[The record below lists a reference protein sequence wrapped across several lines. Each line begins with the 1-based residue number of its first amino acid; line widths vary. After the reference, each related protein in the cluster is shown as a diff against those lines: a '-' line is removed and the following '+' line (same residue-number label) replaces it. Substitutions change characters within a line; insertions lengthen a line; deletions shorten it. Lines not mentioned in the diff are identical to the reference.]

1 MKNYAILLS
10 ALIMIAPGCFATMPA
25 PVKDIYLVEK
35 TSEEDKLL
43 AGIEDEIIN
52 INKQNNQAKESAKII
67 RQEISVS
74 EARIGSLERNK
85 SYNLELE
92 KLYSISNDNAKLAEV
107 KRLIQ
112 QNDDDMKKETAHLE
126 YLKAK
131 KDNQESSV
139 DVKDAELSVKV
150 AELYY
155 EKSKIARKFQDKTMV
170 AAPVEGKEPAK
181 EDRNKIDVDEYR
193 KYLDSQKDKLAK
205 AQAAQKK
212 YADAFIKAEAKLKES
227 GY

>member
-1 MKNYAILLS
+1 MRFCWS
-10 ALIMIAPGCFATMPA
+10 ALIMIASGCFATMPA

-112 QNDDDMKKETAHLE
+112 QNDDDMK
-126 YLKAK
+126 
-131 KDNQESSV
+131 
-139 DVKDAELSVKV
+139 
-150 AELYY
+150 
-155 EKSKIARKFQDKTMV
+155 RK
-170 AAPVEGKEPAK
+170 PL
-181 EDRNKIDVDEYR
+181 IW
-193 KYLDSQKDKLAK
+193 S
-205 AQAAQKK
+205 
-212 YADAFIKAEAKLKES
+212 I
-227 GY
+227 